1 MHSEVIVSL
10 IQGPRAKMFR
20 CSGAQL
26 YRGPEV
32 SRGVQRCP
40 EVSRV
45 HPGVETAASAALQ
58 FSTPVELG
66 LRMLVGWL
74 GGWLGGWS

>member
-45 HPGVETAASAALQ
+45 QPGVETAASAALQ
-58 FSTPVELG
+58 LVSWKTFFSGLG
-66 LRMLVGWL
+66 HRIFLIFCMKV
-74 GGWLGGWS
+74 

>member
-1 MHSEVIVSL
+1 M
-10 IQGPRAKMFR
+10 
-20 CSGAQL
+20 
-26 YRGPEV
+26 

-45 HPGVETAASAALQ
+45 QPGVETAASAALQ

-66 LRMLVGWL
+66 LRMLGGWVVGWL
-74 GGWLGGWS
+74 VLVFLENGSKDFSNFLHDDAKL

>member
-1 MHSEVIVSL
+1 
-10 IQGPRAKMFR
+10 MFR

-45 HPGVETAASAALQ
+45 QPGVETAASAALQ

-66 LRMLVGWL
+66 LRMLV
-74 GGWLGGWS
+74 S

>member
-1 MHSEVIVSL
+1 M
-10 IQGPRAKMFR
+10 
-20 CSGAQL
+20 
-26 YRGPEV
+26 

-45 HPGVETAASAALQ
+45 QPGVETAASAALQ

-74 GGWLGGWS
+74 VGWLVLVFLENGSKDFSNFLHEGIKR

>member
-1 MHSEVIVSL
+1 MFR
-10 IQGPRAKMFR
+10 GPGAKRFR
-20 CSGAQL
+20 CSGAQW

-45 HPGVETAASAALQ
+45 QPGVETAASAALQ

-66 LRMLVGWL
+66 LRMLGGWMFGWL
-74 GGWLGGWS
+74 GG